1 MGELLRGVMAKQ
13 TKGTN
18 TRNGKN
24 RALLIGFCIVIF
36 LIMAG
41 IFSSFSKV
49 NDNTDTVSWSL
60 DESGLLS
67 FSGRTLPAVKVSPL
81 EETVNYTLEKI
92 SYLDPEN
99 LKQFLTSRG
108 RIRSRRQTGLPRR
121 DQARLA
127 REIKRAR
134 ELALLPYVVPE
145 AESSTGRGRGRRRR
159 DDD

>member
-1 MGELLRGVMAKQ
+1 MARRPIRP
-13 TKGTN
+13 T
-18 TRNGKN
+18 
-24 RALLIGFCIVIF
+24 
-36 LIMAG
+36 
-41 IFSSFSKV
+41 
-49 NDNTDTVSWSL
+49 
-60 DESGLLS
+60 SGPI
-67 FSGRTLPAVKVSPL
+67 RRKHWPA
-81 EETVNYTLEKI
+81 EELEKI